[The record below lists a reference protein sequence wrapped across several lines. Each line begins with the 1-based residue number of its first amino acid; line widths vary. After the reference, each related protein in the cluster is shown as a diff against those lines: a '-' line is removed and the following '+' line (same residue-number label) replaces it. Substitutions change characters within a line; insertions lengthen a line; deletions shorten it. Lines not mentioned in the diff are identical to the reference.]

1 LHGGP
6 CDQITEDFT
15 THTVFCCF
23 MKQGRAKRNRNDNA
37 VHKDLSLNEK
47 SK

>member
-1 LHGGP
+1 
-6 CDQITEDFT
+6 
-15 THTVFCCF
+15 